1 MGEIVQTSND
11 NGIWCVRINRP
22 EVRNVFS
29 IDLMRELT
37 GAARRLQ
44 DEPGVRAVIL
54 AANGPNFTAGA
65 DLKDP
70 RRWDLDKAGLAERRS
85 LPRIGERMC
94 QAWEDVPAVT
104 ICAVEGYCIG
114 GGTAL
119 AASLDFR
126 VIARTAYFQL
136 PEIAIGLPLSWGA
149 VPRLVRLLGPAGARR
164 AVILC
169 DKFTGPDAVA
179 AGLADYLA
187 EPGEAYAGAL
197 ALAQRVADLPDTPVR
212 MSKEAINVT
221 ANALNR
227 LSSYMAGDQLALAA
241 HSEEAV
247 EARKRFAAK
256 KKPRA

>member
-1 MGEIVQTSND
+1 MGAIVQTSND
-11 NGIWCVRINRP
+11 NGIWTVRINRP
-22 EVRNVFS
+22 EVRNVLS
-29 IDLMRELT
+29 IELMRQLT
-37 GAARRLQ
+37 EAARRLH

-54 AANGPNFTAGA
+54 AASGPNFTAGA

-70 RRWDLDKAGLAERRS
+70 RRWELDKAGLAERRA
-85 LPRIGERMC
+85 LPQIGERMC
-94 QAWEDVPAVT
+94 QEWEDVPAVT

-149 VPRLVRLLGPAGARR
+149 LPRLVRLLGPAGARK

-169 DKFTGPDAVA
+169 DKFTGPEAVA

-187 EPGEAYAGAL
+187 EPGQAYAEAQAL
-197 ALAQRVADLPDTPVR
+197 ARRVAELPDTAVK

-227 LSSYMAGDQLALAA
+227 LASYMARDQLALAA
-241 HSEEAV
+241 HSDEAV
-247 EARKRFAAK
+247 EARRRFAAK
-256 KKPRA
+256 KKPRP

>member
-1 MGEIVQTSND
+1 MNDILQTSSE
-11 NGIWCVRINRP
+11 GGVWTVRINRP
-22 EVRNVFS
+22 EVRNVMS
-29 IDLMRELT
+29 IELMQALT
-37 GAARRLQ
+37 DAARRLQ
-44 DEPGVRAVIL
+44 DEPGARAVIL
-54 AANGPNFTAGA
+54 CANGPNFTAGA

-70 RRWDLDKAGLAERRS
+70 RRWELDKAGLAERRA
-85 LPRIGERMC
+85 LPQVGERMC
-94 QAWEDVPAVT
+94 QAWEDIPAVT

-119 AASLDFR
+119 AVATDFR
-126 VIARTAYFQL
+126 VIARSAYFQL

-169 DKFTGPDAVA
+169 DKFTGQEAVE

-187 EPGEAYAGAL
+187 DDGEAYAEAQAL
-197 ALAQRVADLPDTPVR
+197 AARIADLPEIAVK

-227 LSSYMAGDQLALAA
+227 VSSFMARDQLALAA

-247 EARKRFAAK
+247 AARKKFAAK
-256 KKPRA
+256 KKR